1 MELDH
6 PIHGDNCIFNLSQ
19 SPDISKTSK
28 TTNDRLCDIFGS
40 YTKYSVAL
48 PTYILITSLPQM
60 LYY

>member
-19 SPDISKTSK
+19 SLDISKTSK

-48 PTYILITSLPQM
+48 PTYIHTS
-60 LYY
+60 